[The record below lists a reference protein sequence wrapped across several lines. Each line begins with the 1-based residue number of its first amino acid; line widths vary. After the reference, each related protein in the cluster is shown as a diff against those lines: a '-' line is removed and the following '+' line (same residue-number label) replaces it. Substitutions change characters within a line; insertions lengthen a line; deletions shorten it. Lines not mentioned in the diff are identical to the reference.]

1 LLKTTIK
8 PLQLLAE
15 EEGSLISLENSLD
28 KLFEEDLVSLPA
40 IYRNKTVA
48 DLEEQTKFT
57 FQMKS
62 GFVFLEGLLKLL
74 DLGSLFAA
82 LLFLIVKNLVV
93 I

>member
-48 DLEEQTKFT
+48 DLEE
-57 FQMKS
+57 
-62 GFVFLEGLLKLL
+62 
-74 DLGSLFAA
+74 
-82 LLFLIVKNLVV
+82 
-93 I
+93 